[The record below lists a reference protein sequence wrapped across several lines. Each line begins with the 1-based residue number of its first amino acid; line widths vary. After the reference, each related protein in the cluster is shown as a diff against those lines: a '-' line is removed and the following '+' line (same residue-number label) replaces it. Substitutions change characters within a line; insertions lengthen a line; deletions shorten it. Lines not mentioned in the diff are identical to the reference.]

1 MCSES
6 PRCRISNSCQ
16 SYAMQWIAVLPLEI
30 IAGALTV
37 RYWNTSIPPS
47 VFISIF
53 LAVIVAIN
61 LAGIRGYGEAE
72 FLFAIVKV
80 VAVIGFM

>member
-1 MCSES
+1 V
-6 PRCRISNSCQ
+6 
-16 SYAMQWIAVLPLEI
+16 VLPLEI

-37 RYWNTSIPPS
+37 GYWNSSLPPS
-47 VFISIF
+47 LFVTIF
-53 LAVIVAIN
+53 FVVIVVIN
-61 LAGIRGYGEAE
+61 LIGIRGYGEAE

>member
-1 MCSES
+1 
-6 PRCRISNSCQ
+6 
-16 SYAMQWIAVLPLEI
+16 LEI

-37 RYWNTSIPPS
+37 GYGNSSLPPS
-47 VFISIF
+47 IFVTVF
-53 LAVIVAIN
+53 LVVIVVIN
-61 LAGIRGYGEAE
+61 LIGIRGYGEAE